1 MVFCSSVTTRTSTFS
16 LRNEG
21 TCSCV
26 VKKIFMSCLLACC
39 NKIYEIV
46 NVDGM
51 AIAAAAGKKGDT
63 YKQKI
68 KINECDDV
76 CASIMP
82 P

>member
-1 MVFCSSVTTRTSTFS
+1 
-16 LRNEG
+16 
-21 TCSCV
+21 
-26 VKKIFMSCLLACC
+26 MSCLLACC

-51 AIAAAAGKKGDT
+51 AIAAAGKKGDT

-82 P
+82 PFVYVTTC